1 MPGIMLGLNIQQSI
15 NHIKNLC
22 LHHMFN
28 GKKVLWRDTRQRM
41 VERVLGGEYKYSG
54 WKKTLVKVDI

>member
-28 GKKVLWRDTRQRM
+28 GKKCYGETQGKEWQR
-41 VERVLGGEYKYSG
+41 EYWEYNYKYRK
-54 WKKTLVKVDI
+54 KKTLVKVDI